1 MSRPPILD
9 YELGELIGSGG
20 MSEVYRALHYA
31 SWREVAVKIL
41 RSEVESAELLA
52 RFRREARVLRRL
64 DHRNIVRLL
73 DFGETEH
80 GGVFMA
86 MELVEGINLD
96 QALHDAGRFE
106 LPRALSILVQLADAI
121 DHAHGCGVIHRDLKP
136 GNLMLQTAADGRE
149 VVRVLDYGVAKIL
162 DKVDDTFLSTGGH
175 VYGTPTYMAPEQ
187 FSDRPVD
194 GRADIYAIGGIGFEL
209 VTGAPPFSG
218 RAMDLYNMHMSE
230 VPPAPSSTVEGCD
243 LPAELD
249 YVILR
254 CLEKEPSARWQSG
267 AELREAIERIPGFAD
282 PAARATPIDES
293 ATGPIPTT

>member
-1 MSRPPILD
+1 
-9 YELGELIGSGG
+9 

-41 RSEVESAELLA
+41 RSDVESAELLA
-52 RFRREARVLRRL
+52 RFQREARVLRRL
-64 DHRNIVRLL
+64 DHPNIVRLL

-86 MELVEGINLD
+86 MELVDGANLD
-96 QALHDAGRFE
+96 MALHDAGRFD
-106 LPRALSILVQLADAI
+106 LPRALSILGQLADAI
-121 DHAHGCGVIHRDLKP
+121 GHAHAHGVIHRDLKP
-136 GNLMLQTAADGRE
+136 GNLMLEPADDGRE
-149 VVRVLDYGVAKIL
+149 VLRVLDFGVAKIL
-162 DKVDDTFLSTGGH
+162 DKGVDDTFQSTGGH

-218 RAMDLYNMHMSE
+218 RAMDLYNMHMME
-230 VPPAPSSTVEGCD
+230 VPPAPSSSVAGVD

-267 AELREAIERIPGFAD
+267 AELREAIERIPGFSD
-282 PAARATPIDES
+282 HAARM
-293 ATGPIPTT
+293 PTSTETEVRR